1 MRSSRYGSPRRRQ
14 SSPHFPHRHR
24 GASARERGGTWSS
37 RMRQCSYRLSEPTA
51 PSELAARPRMRRPAL
66 VPTRPSEPPSVR
78 TTCSTWTRHSPGHE
92 MACVRTDAAVSAISS
107 PHHLLHLGSQRTRVQ
122 EDIRLRRCGHPRHR
136 RPHCLLHLK
145 LTAPRANQAA
155 FAGTQQ
161 RGGSTTPTFN
171 ALHGERPALSTDV
184 EERVATSARSAGM
197 EPAQRTTD
205 AAQESPSACAP
216 SGLGVWL
223 RTAHGRST
231 WSACIEPTTL
241 AGKWRTHPVHPCIA
255 KLFRRSTWNRRW
267 VADGQRPSCDHLS
280 VTHDGALTAP

>member
-1 MRSSRYGSPRRRQ
+1 MKWPAFIPTRQ
-14 SSPHFPHRHR
+14 SQPSPVRTACSTGVRSAPAHRKT
-24 GASARERGGTWSS
+24 SAR
-37 RMRQCSYRLSEPTA
+37 A
-51 PSELAARPRMRRPAL
+51 
-66 VPTRPSEPPSVR
+66 
-78 TTCSTWTRHSPGHE
+78 
-92 MACVRTDAAVSAISS
+92 DAAIRAIAS
-107 PHHLLHLGSQRTRVQ
+107 PQS
-122 EDIRLRRCGHPRHR
+122 
-136 RPHCLLHLK
+136 LLHLK

-231 WSACIEPTTL
+231 WIACIEPTTL
-241 AGKWRTHPVHPCIA
+241 AGKWRTHPVPPCIA

-280 VTHDGALTAP
+280 VTHDGALTTPCEVSASRSWMWSRQRTLLRGARARHQPVRRSTWNRH